1 MSRGGDVDDTVRK
14 RSGWLIPLGVL
25 LVTAALSALFLLYYL
40 APTAPPLFAEQVSP
54 TSSTDVAA
62 LDVGGLKFW
71 IPGNYLQYESAR
83 RGGRKREVALFAM
96 LPDLSGWSNW
106 NASEFTEGG
115 PNSRIVRMTIREQAN
130 LSEADRLTRIY
141 MGYITDPKGQP
152 GPFDLTKY
160 AFRQDSGYSGEDL
173 FVGQSAQGP
182 AKGPVVM
189 RCERAGPNVPSPTC
203 LRDMPLGKG
212 VGISYRFKRSKL
224 SHWKEID
231 TGVDALLATFEK
243 QPK

>member
-25 LVTAALSALFLLYYL
+25 AVTMALSALFLLYYL
-40 APTAPPLFAEQVSP
+40 APTAPPLFAEPVSP
-54 TSSTDVAA
+54 TSSTEIAA
-62 LDVGGLKFW
+62 LEVGGLKFW
-71 IPGNYLQYESAR
+71 IPGNYLQFESAR

-106 NASEFTEGG
+106 NAGEFTEGG

-130 LSEADRLTRIY
+130 LSEADRLKRIY
-141 MGYITDPKGQP
+141 MDYIADPKGQP
-152 GPFDLTKY
+152 GPFELTKY
-160 AFRQDSGYSGEDL
+160 SFRQDSGYSGDL
-173 FVGQSAQGP
+173 FVGRSQT
-182 AKGPVVM
+182 GPVVM

-212 VGISYRFKRSKL
+212 AGISYRFKRSKL
-224 SHWKEID
+224 SHWREIRD
-231 TGVDALLATFEK
+231 GVDALLTTFQK